1 MDFAF
6 FMEEPDMMITEML
19 DRLLDMAK
27 HDADLKER
35 LLNTR
40 QSDNPVADF
49 CKIATEVGLPMTV
62 MDIVNQGEE
71 FYAEIK
77 RSTNGGGENSPDLD
91 YQNDEYAIF
100 IQRLR

>member
-1 MDFAF
+1 
-6 FMEEPDMMITEML
+6 MMITEML

-27 HDADLKER
+27 HDADLKEK
-35 LLNTR
+35 LLKTR

-49 CKIATEVGLPMTV
+49 CKIATEMGLSMTV

-91 YQNDEYAIF
+91 YQNGEYSIF
-100 IQRLR
+100 MMRLKDL